1 MPTTKPYIGRREAIG
16 LGVEAT
22 PGTGVAAQGW
32 LRWLD
37 QDIQPKTNVIENES
51 AMGVVDR
58 VNDSEITNKWAE
70 GTIGGK
76 VTVETVGFLMLG
88 MWGEVV
94 SSAPDAGTGIVTH
107 SYALKQSSEP
117 TALSVT
123 RVTPL
128 KSERF
133 TYGTVESFELEAE
146 VGGYVTVSSA
156 IKARVGESTTATPAF
171 VEEAEFTSKH
181 ITIKTAENLAG
192 LAGAPVIKARS
203 LKLNAERPSTAF
215 DPLGTDVEPEFD
227 LGAFEAKGEF
237 VVRATSTEYEE
248 AYLNNSRFALEVAMV
263 NGDESLTFT
272 ASKVRFRELESS
284 RDKDEV
290 VTATVQFFCEF
301 DTAANSSVV
310 PVLKNKRTAYAAA

>member
-1 MPTTKPYIGRREAIG
+1 M
-16 LGVEAT
+16 
-22 PGTGVAAQGW
+22 
-32 LRWLD
+32 RWLD
-37 QDIQPKTNVIENES
+37 QNIAPKTNVVENES

-58 VNDSEITNKWAE
+58 VNDSEVTNKWSE

-76 VTVETVGFLMLG
+76 VTVESVGFLLLG
-88 MWGEVV
+88 MFGSV
-94 SSAPDAGTGIVTH
+94 SSSTATAGIYTH
-107 SYALKQSSEP
+107 TYSVKQSSEP

-128 KSERF
+128 KTERF

-146 VGGYVTVSSA
+146 TGGYVTVSSA
-156 IKARVGESTTATPAF
+156 IKARSGEAVTDTVAIVDET
-171 VEEAEFTSKH
+171 EFTSKH
-181 ITIKTAENLAG
+181 ITIKTAENVAA

-215 DPLGTDVEPEFD
+215 DPLGTDDEPEFD

-248 AYLNNSRFALEVAMV
+248 AMLDNTRFALQVAMV

-272 ASKVRFRELESS
+272 AGKVRFRELESS
-284 RDKDEV
+284 RDRDDI

-301 DTAANSSVV
+301 DASTNASIV
-310 PVLKNKRTAYAAA
+310 PVLKNKRASYVAA

>member
-1 MPTTKPYIGRREAIG
+1 MSTTKPFIGRREAIG

-22 PGTGVAAQGW
+22 PGTGVAAQTW

-37 QDIQPKTNVIENES
+37 QDIQPKTNVVENES

-76 VTVETVGFLMLG
+76 VTVESVGFLMLG
-88 MWGEVV
+88 MFGEVV
-94 SSAPDAGTGIVTH
+94 STSPDGDGIATH
-107 SYALKQSSEP
+107 TFSVKQSSEP
-117 TALSVT
+117 TALSII
-123 RVTPL
+123 RVSPL

-133 TYGTVESFELEAE
+133 SYGTVESFELEAE
-146 VGGYVTVSSA
+146 TGGYVTVSSA
-156 IKARVGESTTATPAF
+156 IKARVGETVTDTVAL

-181 ITIKTAENLAG
+181 ITIKTAANVAG

-203 LKLNAERPSTAF
+203 LKLNAERPSTPF
-215 DPLGTDVEPEFD
+215 DPLGTDDQPEFD

-248 AYLNNSRFALEVAMV
+248 AYLANTRFALQVSMV
-263 NGDESLTFT
+263 NENESLTFT

-284 RDKDEV
+284 RDRDDI
-290 VTATVQFFCEF
+290 VTATIQYFCEF
-301 DTAANSSVV
+301 DTSTNSSVV
-310 PVLKNKRTAYAAA
+310 PVLKNKRASYAAA

>member
-1 MPTTKPYIGRREAIG
+1 MQPTDPYIARREAIG

-37 QDIQPKTNVIENES
+37 QTIQPKTNVVENES
-51 AMGVVDR
+51 AMGVVER

-76 VTVETVGFLMLG
+76 VTVETVGFLLLG
-88 MWGEVV
+88 MFGTV
-94 SSAPDAGTGIVTH
+94 SSSTVDGNGIYTH
-107 SYALKQSSEP
+107 SYSVKQSSVP
-117 TALSVT
+117 TALSIT

-133 TYGTVESFELEAE
+133 SYGTIESFELSAE
-146 VGGYVTVSSA
+146 MGGYVTVSSA
-156 IKARVGESTTATPAF
+156 IKARAGETVTDTVALVS
-171 VEEAEFTSKH
+171 EAEFTSKH
-181 ITIKTAENLAG
+181 ITIKTAANVAG

-203 LKLNAERPSTAF
+203 LKVNAERPSTAF
-215 DPLGTDVEPEFD
+215 DPLGTDDQPEFD

-248 AYLNNSRFALEVAMV
+248 AYLANTRHALEVAMV
-263 NGDESLTFT
+263 NGNESLSFT

-284 RDKDEV
+284 RDRDDV
-290 VTATVQFFCEF
+290 VTATIQFFCEF
-301 DTAANSSVV
+301 DTSLNSSIV
-310 PVLKNKRTAYAAA
+310 PVLKNKRASYAAA